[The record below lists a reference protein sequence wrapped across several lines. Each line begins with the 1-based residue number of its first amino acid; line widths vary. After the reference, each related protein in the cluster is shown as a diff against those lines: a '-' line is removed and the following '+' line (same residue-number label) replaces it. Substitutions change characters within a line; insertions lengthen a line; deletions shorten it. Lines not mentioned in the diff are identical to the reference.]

1 MVLVPYEESVSIF
14 QGPDGE
20 QRKKL
25 FNRFDCLDYH
35 LSASTPRPV
44 LPDVCKQLI
53 FAMSSVIYDGGKRK
67 FSFRCW
73 LVLWECF
80 RPTRNFSAAL
90 LIFIESQNGTGKDW
104 NERTRAG
111 VRRKKTRNVFLR
123 LSSLPHVPTLDCAR
137 FLRKY
142 ARLVKIRLHYKIT

>member
-1 MVLVPYEESVSIF
+1 MSIF

-25 FNRFDCLDYH
+25 FNRFNCLEFH

-67 FSFRCW
+67 SFFCP
-73 LVLWECF
+73 VLWGSL
-80 RPTRNFSAAL
+80 RPTGTILTSISAAL
-90 LIFIESQNGTGKDW
+90 TILI
-104 NERTRAG
+104 
-111 VRRKKTRNVFLR
+111 
-123 LSSLPHVPTLDCAR
+123 SLCHEMQLGRVYEMKEKR
-137 FLRKY
+137 QE
-142 ARLVKIRLHYKIT
+142 

>member
-25 FNRFDCLDYH
+25 FDRFNCLDYH

-67 FSFRCW
+67 
-73 LVLWECF
+73 
-80 RPTRNFSAAL
+80 L
-90 LIFIESQNGTGKDW
+90 LFPCCAGIFLPISRSSW
-104 NERTRAG
+104 S
-111 VRRKKTRNVFLR
+111 RKMKLK
-123 LSSLPHVPTLDCAR
+123 L
-137 FLRKY
+137 
-142 ARLVKIRLHYKIT
+142 

>member
-20 QRKKL
+20 QRRKQFDR
-25 FNRFDCLDYH
+25 FNCLDFH

-67 FSFRCW
+67 LVSFRCC
-73 LVLWECF
+73 LVVWGSF
-80 RPTRNFSAAL
+80 RPT
-90 LIFIESQNGTGKDW
+90 GT
-104 NERTRAG
+104 T
-111 VRRKKTRNVFLR
+111 
-123 LSSLPHVPTLDCAR
+123 
-137 FLRKY
+137 
-142 ARLVKIRLHYKIT
+142 